1 MDKMEISNK
10 LKAVIDLGTNTCR
23 LFIAEVENNEIK
35 TSHLKEME
43 IVTLGEDVNK
53 TKRLKESAIERTL
66 ECLKK
71 YKAKC
76 DELGVKEIIAK
87 ATSAT
92 RDSEN
97 RDEFIERVFKETGI
111 KIECISG
118 KEEGTYTF
126 KGATLDIK
134 DELVLLDI
142 GGGST
147 EVIYGNSE
155 EIKYIKSFDIGAVRI
170 REKYFENDDFT
181 SNYDKAKKWV
191 LDEISELS
199 FLREKKFTLVAV
211 AGTATTQVSV
221 KEKMKIYD
229 SKIVHKYK
237 LTKSDIV
244 SNIELYKS
252 FNLEER
258 KNIVGLHPK
267 RADVIIGGTYILDI
281 IMDFLGKDTLLIS
294 ENDILEGIMVE
305 A

>member
-1 MDKMEISNK
+1 MNRINNK

-23 LFIAEVENNEIK
+23 LFIAEVEKNKIK
-35 TSHLKEME
+35 VSHLKEME

-76 DELGVKEIIAK
+76 DEFGVEEIIAK

-97 RDEFIERVFKETGI
+97 RNEFIEKVLKETGI

-118 KEEGTYTF
+118 EEEGTYTF

-134 DELVLLDI
+134 DDLVLLDI

-170 REKYFENDDFT
+170 REKYFENDNFT
-181 SNYDKAKKWV
+181 SNYDEAKKWI
-191 LDEISELS
+191 LDEIQELN
-199 FLREKKFTLVAV
+199 FLKGKEFTLVAV

-221 KEKMKIYD
+221 KEKMSIYN
-229 SKIVHKYK
+229 SKIVHKYRLSK
-237 LTKSDIV
+237 LDIE
-244 SNIELYKS
+244 SNIKLFKS
-252 FNLEER
+252 FGLDER

-281 IMDFLGKDTLLIS
+281 IMEFLEKDTLLIS